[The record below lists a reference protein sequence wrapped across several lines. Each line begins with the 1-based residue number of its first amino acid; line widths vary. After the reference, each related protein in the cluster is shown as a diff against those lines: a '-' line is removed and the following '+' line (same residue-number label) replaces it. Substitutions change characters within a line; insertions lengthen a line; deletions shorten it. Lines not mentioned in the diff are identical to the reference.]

1 MWKLIAL
8 TSLVLL
14 LALGSAADAK
24 CRMCIESVS
33 AQTSDGTGGFGK
45 QITLKL
51 TARSDEGGILPES
64 ATAVVMQVDG
74 DRTKC
79 RTVVLYRTSVADGG
93 LGTFA
98 GTFSAYG
105 QTTHSGRLDIGGDVY
120 DFTVPLSG
128 QPGTVQLVAF
138 VPGTVP
144 AVPAQIPRA
153 VVPQAAVAPAAQPA
167 AAAASAA
174 TGVRDERAPGLS
186 VPDQQGLVLGIGVVA
201 FVLGSVLLERR
212 RAHARARDPLEA

>member
-24 CRMCIESVS
+24 CRMCIESIS
-33 AQTSDGTGGFGK
+33 AQAAEGSGWG
-45 QITLKL
+45 
-51 TARSDEGGILPES
+51 RSISLRLAVRAGEGVAIPEKAS
-64 ATAVVMQVDG
+64 AVVMQVDG
-74 DRTKC
+74 DRSKC
-79 RTVVLYRTSVADGG
+79 LTVSLPRVEGTSNG
-93 LGTFA
+93 LVTYA
-98 GTFSAYG
+98 GTFQGYG

-128 QPGTVQLVAF
+128 QPGTVQFVAF
-138 VPGTVP
+138 APGTVP
-144 AVPAQIPRA
+144 AVQVQIPRA
-153 VVPQAAVAPAAQPA
+153 VVPQAAVAPAAPPTA
-167 AAAASAA
+167 AVANAA

-186 VPDQQGLVLGIGVVA
+186 IPDQQGLLLGIGVVA
-201 FVLGSVLLERR
+201 FVAGSVLLERR